1 MIKSSG
7 IVNYYE
13 YYLNLLSNGAWM
25 KRFFCILSLVFIL
38 SLISAAAKIEI
49 STDLNSYN
57 IGDEIVSSASLLA
70 DAKMQGKFML
80 SMICGNK
87 PADFYSDDVSLEPG
101 FRTTLNPR
109 FKASESMVGNCYLKG
124 ELLDT
129 ENRVVE
135 EAESARFRITKELNI
150 ELENQNVLVQPGG
163 KAQAKGTVKDASGK
177 VIQDAAVAIDFEGR
191 KYSQKTD
198 DGEFDVL
205 VDVPIAI
212 KSGENKIEI
221 RA

>member
-13 YYLNLLSNGAWM
+13 YYLNLLSNNARM
-25 KRFFCILSLVFIL
+25 KRFFCILGLVFIL

-49 STDLNSYN
+49 SADSDSYN
-57 IGDEIVSSASLLA
+57 IGDEIASSASLLA
-70 DAKMQGKFML
+70 DARMHGKFTL
-80 SMICGNK
+80 FMICGNK

-109 FKASESMVGNCYLKG
+109 FKASEEMAGNCYLKG

-150 ELENQNVLVQPGG
+150 DIVDQNVLVQPGG

-177 VIQDAAVAIDFEGR
+177 ALQNAEVEITLEGR
-191 KYSQKTD
+191 KY
-198 DGEFDVL
+198 
-205 VDVPIAI
+205 
-212 KSGENKIEI
+212 
-221 RA
+221 